1 MMQFA
6 WMLDVAQLL
15 ILAGILLGFIRL
27 AKGPT
32 LPDRIVALDMMTI
45 SLVAFS
51 AIFAVQTSN
60 SAFLDIVVVLA
71 LVGFVATVAMARFSE
86 RYLHKTMH
94 DNQHGSEDTP

>member
-1 MMQFA
+1 MQFA

-15 ILAGILLGFIRL
+15 ILGGILLGFVRL

-71 LVGFVATVAMARFSE
+71 LIGFVATVAMARFSE
-86 RYLHKTMH
+86 RYLRKTTQESEH
-94 DNQHGSEDTP
+94 SQEDTP

>member
-1 MMQFA
+1 MMHFA

-71 LVGFVATVAMARFSE
+71 LIGFVATVAMARFSE
-86 RYLHKTMH
+86 RFLRQTTPE
-94 DNQHGSEDTP
+94 DAPSNEDTP

>member
-1 MMQFA
+1 MQFA

-15 ILAGILLGFIRL
+15 ILGGILLGFVRL
-27 AKGPT
+27 AKEPT

-71 LVGFVATVAMARFSE
+71 LIGFVATVAMARFSE
-86 RYLHKTMH
+86 RYLRKTTQESEH
-94 DNQHGSEDTP
+94 SHEDTP